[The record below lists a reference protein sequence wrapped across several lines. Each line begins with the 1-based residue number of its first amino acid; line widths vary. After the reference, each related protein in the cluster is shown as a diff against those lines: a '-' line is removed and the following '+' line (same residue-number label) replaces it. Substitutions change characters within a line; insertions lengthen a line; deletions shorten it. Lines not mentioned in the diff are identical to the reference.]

1 MAKNTCLTR
10 VENLLKGSSIKSV
23 KRDEIINLIQQS
35 MAEKK
40 LSGMDEV
47 NIDKISKDVTEQIKA
62 QKKQDKINAVNDE
75 ILVRKKVEEQ
85 LENFKDDP
93 ENGLISLLVG
103 TNELT
108 TGARQSVGVAQNAAQ
123 GQLIAGFNAELKN
136 AGVDKIFADA
146 DMATQE
152 RIAIAMEEFAQ
163 QKTDIEKRTGLKPP
177 VTEKNPQIRKLAE
190 IMESYSELVRQKLNA
205 RGANIEKMWGYV
217 VKQSYDQFN
226 VRAAANRLNKKLEE
240 ITVPENL
247 QGKDIN
253 YNKNFTAWK
262 NFILQYLD
270 GDRTFANTD
279 DIDNFLLNAYNSIV
293 GNKIQIA
300 EGAGNIFG
308 TKNVA
313 KGANFKRVLHYK
325 SAKDW
330 FAVNE
335 KFGTGSLKETYF
347 SGLMTA
353 GRNMGMIDSLGTKP
367 KQNFEKI
374 RYAIQ
379 QRLISDQ
386 RLAAAQS
393 ISSYTPFDKYMK
405 VVDGTIHTIEGGTIG
420 FGAAKWSAI
429 TRAVGN
435 TAKLGGAVISAAAD
449 LGIYGSEMKFQGR
462 SFLGGMYEGF
472 TGLARRKN
480 TQDKKD
486 LVEGMGFLA
495 DGVVYDVSGRH
506 TVGDNLTKG
515 WTKIQRTFFKYN
527 LLSWWTNTL
536 KENSMLGMANY
547 YAKQKNLSFDKLNK
561 PLQEFFSLYNIDSV
575 KWDVIRKTKNGMVK
589 ADDGTEFIN
598 VANLDQISD
607 ADIKRITGIENL
619 SKTELQIEK
628 DKFKYSVSGILL
640 DRSIYAVIEPDARVK
655 GIMTQG
661 LLAGTGMGEAIRF
674 LGQFKA
680 FPMSIMNKVLGRE
693 MAYIRKGNRLGGLST
708 DAGRAEIGRGIRG
721 MSALIITSGFMGYI
735 AMTMKDLLKGK
746 EPRDPTSTKTI
757 MAAFLQG
764 GGLGIYGDVLFKE
777 QRDAG
782 SVIAGLIGPAPLT
795 AIDLGL
801 AFKYA
806 LGLEGGK
813 AGKAAY
819 RAISQNIPFLN
830 LFYAKIVFD
839 YMIGFQLM
847 ETVNPGVLKRV
858 EKRMKK
864 DYNQEYLFTK
874 PSTSNKGF

>member
-10 VENLLKGSSIKSV
+10 VESLLKGSSIKSV
-23 KRDEIINLIQQS
+23 KRDEIINLIKQS
-35 MAEKK
+35 IAEKK
-40 LSGMDEV
+40 RAGIDSV
-47 NIDKISKDVTEQIKA
+47 NVDKIAKDVTEQIKA
-62 QKKQDKINAVNDE
+62 QKIQDKINAVNDE

-85 LENFKDDP
+85 LENFKDNP

-136 AGVDKIFADA
+136 ANLEGMFDKAD
-146 DMATQE
+146 TRLQE
-152 RIAIAMEEFAQ
+152 EISITMEEISLG
-163 QKTDIEKRTGLKPP
+163 TE
-177 VTEKNPQIRKLAE
+177 VTTKNKDVKQLAK
-190 IMESYSELVRQKLNA
+190 IMENYSELVRQKLNA
-205 RGANIEKMWGYV
+205 RGANIEKMWGYI

-253 YNKNFTAWK
+253 YYKNFTAWK
-262 NFILQYLD
+262 NFIMQYLD

-300 EGAGNIFG
+300 EGAGNVFG

-379 QRLISDQ
+379 QRLVDGE
-386 RLAAAQS
+386 RLNAAQS
-393 ISSYTPFDKYMK
+393 ISSYAPFDKYMK
-405 VVDGTIHTIEGGTIG
+405 VVDGTIHTIEGGSIG
-420 FGAAKWSAI
+420 FGVAKWSAI
-429 TRAVGN
+429 SRAIGN

-472 TGLARRKN
+472 RGLARRKN

-515 WTKIQRTFFKYN
+515 WTRIQRTFFKYN

-536 KENSMLGMANY
+536 KENAMLGMANY
-547 YAKQKNLSFDKLNK
+547 YAKQKNLSFNKLNK
-561 PLQEFFSLYNIDSV
+561 PLQ
-575 KWDVIRKTKNGMVK
+575 
-589 ADDGTEFIN
+589 
-598 VANLDQISD
+598 
-607 ADIKRITGIENL
+607 
-619 SKTELQIEK
+619 
-628 DKFKYSVSGILL
+628 
-640 DRSIYAVIEPDARVK
+640 
-655 GIMTQG
+655 
-661 LLAGTGMGEAIRF
+661 
-674 LGQFKA
+674 
-680 FPMSIMNKVLGRE
+680 
-693 MAYIRKGNRLGGLST
+693 
-708 DAGRAEIGRGIRG
+708 
-721 MSALIITSGFMGYI
+721 
-735 AMTMKDLLKGK
+735 
-746 EPRDPTSTKTI
+746 
-757 MAAFLQG
+757 
-764 GGLGIYGDVLFKE
+764 
-777 QRDAG
+777 
-782 SVIAGLIGPAPLT
+782 
-795 AIDLGL
+795 
-801 AFKYA
+801 
-806 LGLEGGK
+806 
-813 AGKAAY
+813 
-819 RAISQNIPFLN
+819 
-830 LFYAKIVFD
+830 
-839 YMIGFQLM
+839 
-847 ETVNPGVLKRV
+847 
-858 EKRMKK
+858 
-864 DYNQEYLFTK
+864 
-874 PSTSNKGF
+874 